1 MKRLK
6 QGGSIVQKI
15 LLVDDE
21 RSILDLLEMILKREQ
36 FQVATASDGKSAM
49 ALFDSFNPDLVLLD
63 LMLPDTNG
71 HDLCREMSNK
81 RRVPIIMLT
90 AKNDIIDKVLGLELG
105 ADDYI
110 TKPFDTRELV
120 ARIKAVLRRLEKSE
134 SADRKILR
142 HLDLEVDL
150 ENRTVTKDGKP
161 IELTLKEYELLEVFI
176 KNPRKVFSREELLR
190 QAWGYDFMG
199 DTRAVDICVTR
210 LRKKIE
216 DDSSHPKHILT
227 VYGFGYRFGGA

>member
-1 MKRLK
+1 
-6 QGGSIVQKI
+6 VHKI
-15 LLVDDE
+15 LVVDDE

-63 LMLPDTNG
+63 LMLPDING
-71 HDLCREMSNK
+71 HDLCREMTNK

-90 AKNDIIDKVLGLELG
+90 AKNDIVDKVLGLELG

-120 ARIKAVLRRLEKSE
+120 ARIKAVLRRLERNK
-134 SADRKILR
+134 ADDRKVLS
-142 HLDLEVDL
+142 HLDLVVDL
-150 ENRTVTKDGKP
+150 ENRTVTKAGKP
-161 IELTLKEYELLEVFI
+161 VDLTLKEYELLELLI
-176 KNPRKVFSREELLR
+176 KNPKKVFGREELL
-190 QAWGYDFMG
+190 QKIWGYDYMG
-199 DTRAVDICVTR
+199 DTRAVDVCVTR

-216 DDSSHPKHILT
+216 DDSSNPKHILT

>member
-1 MKRLK
+1 MH
-6 QGGSIVQKI
+6 KI
-15 LLVDDE
+15 LIVDDE

-49 ALFDSFNPDLVLLD
+49 ALFDSFKPDLVLLD

-71 HDLCREMSNK
+71 HDLCREMTRK
-81 RRVPIIMLT
+81 RSVPIIMLT
-90 AKNDIIDKVLGLELG
+90 AKNDIVDKVLGLELG

-110 TKPFDTRELV
+110 TKPFDTRELI
-120 ARIKAVLRRLEKSE
+120 ARIKAVLRRLEKNE
-134 SADRKILR
+134 AAERKILS
-142 HLDLEVDL
+142 HLDLVVDL
-150 ENRTVTKDGKP
+150 ENRTVTKGGKP
-161 IELTLKEYELLEVFI
+161 VDLTLKEYELLEVFM
-176 KNPRKVFSREELLR
+176 KNPRKVFSREDLL
-190 QAWGYDFMG
+190 QLAWGYDFMG

-216 DDSSHPKHILT
+216 DDSSNPKYILT

>member
-1 MKRLK
+1 MH
-6 QGGSIVQKI
+6 KI
-15 LLVDDE
+15 LVVDDE
-21 RSILDLLEMILKREQ
+21 LSILDLLEMILKREQ
-36 FQVATASDGKSAM
+36 FQVATASDRKSAM
-49 ALFDSFNPDLVLLD
+49 ALFDSFHPDLVLLD

-71 HDLCREMSNK
+71 HDLCREMTSK

-110 TKPFDTRELV
+110 TKPFDARELV
-120 ARIKAVLRRLEKSE
+120 ARIKAVLRRLEKNE
-134 SADRKILR
+134 AADKKVLS
-142 HLDLEVDL
+142 HLDLTVNL
-150 ENRTVTKDGKP
+150 EDRTVTKGGKP
-161 IELTLKEYELLEVFI
+161 VELTLKEYELLELFI

-216 DDSSHPKHILT
+216 DDSSNPKHILT
-227 VYGFGYRFGGA
+227 VFGFGYRFGGA

>member
-1 MKRLK
+1 MN
-6 QGGSIVQKI
+6 KI

-36 FQVATASDGKSAM
+36 FQVATALDGKSAM

-71 HDLCREMSNK
+71 HDLCRKMTNK

-90 AKNDIIDKVLGLELG
+90 AKNDIVDKVLGLELG

-120 ARIKAVLRRLEKSE
+120 ARIKAVLRRIEKNE
-134 SADRKILR
+134 ADDRKILS
-142 HLDLEVDL
+142 HLDLVVDL
-150 ENRTVTKDGKP
+150 ENRIVMKGGNT
-161 IELTLKEYELLEVFI
+161 IELTLKEYELLEALI
-176 KNPRKVFSREELLR
+176 KNPRKVFGREELL
-190 QAWGYDFMG
+190 QQVWGYDFMG

-216 DDSSHPKHILT
+216 DDSSNPKHILT
-227 VYGFGYRFGGA
+227 VYGFGYQFGGTKNEA